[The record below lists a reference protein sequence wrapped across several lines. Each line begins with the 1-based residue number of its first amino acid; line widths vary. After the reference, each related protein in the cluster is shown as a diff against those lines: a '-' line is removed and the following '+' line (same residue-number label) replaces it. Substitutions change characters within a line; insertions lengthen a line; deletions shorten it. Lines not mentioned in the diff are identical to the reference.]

1 MVEKLAVVAIGGNSL
16 IRDPGKPDI
25 ESQWGA
31 VHETCGHIAA
41 MIAAG
46 WSVTITHGNG
56 PQVGANMRRFEIAQ
70 KFGLYEIPLDLIV
83 AHTQAS
89 IGYMLQQAL
98 DSALRRRGI
107 NRTVVTVVTQTLVD
121 AADEAFGNPEKPV
134 GSFMSEEDA
143 LERQAEGWSVKED
156 AGRGWRRVVPSPRP
170 LALQETNAIRML
182 VVNDYIVIA
191 CGGGGV
197 PVVRDDQGNLRG
209 VRAVIDK
216 DRGGSLLARELRADL
231 FMVSTGVEK
240 VSLNF
245 NRPGQRD
252 LDVLTVAEAERY
264 RDEGHFAVGSM
275 LPKIEACLDFVSNG
289 GPEAIITDPPNLSR
303 ALRGETG
310 TRILPGPV

>member
-1 MVEKLAVVAIGGNSL
+1 MVGKLAVVAIGGNSL

-98 DSALRRRGI
+98 DSAMRRLGI

-121 AADEAFGNPEKPV
+121 AADEAF
-134 GSFMSEEDA
+134 
-143 LERQAEGWSVKED
+143 RQS
-156 AGRGWRRVVPSPRP
+156 
-170 LALQETNAIRML
+170 
-182 VVNDYIVIA
+182 
-191 CGGGGV
+191 
-197 PVVRDDQGNLRG
+197 
-209 VRAVIDK
+209 
-216 DRGGSLLARELRADL
+216 
-231 FMVSTGVEK
+231 
-240 VSLNF
+240 
-245 NRPGQRD
+245 
-252 LDVLTVAEAERY
+252 
-264 RDEGHFAVGSM
+264 
-275 LPKIEACLDFVSNG
+275 
-289 GPEAIITDPPNLSR
+289 
-303 ALRGETG
+303 
-310 TRILPGPV
+310 